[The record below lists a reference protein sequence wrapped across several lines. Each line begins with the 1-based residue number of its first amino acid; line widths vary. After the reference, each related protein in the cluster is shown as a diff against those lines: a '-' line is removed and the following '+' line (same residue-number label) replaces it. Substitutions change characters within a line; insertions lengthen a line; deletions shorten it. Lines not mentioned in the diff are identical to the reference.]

1 MARVRFGPPS
11 RVKIKWGFFSTH
23 AAGFSV
29 RERETGV
36 VRPEVWVSMRTDA
49 LGTRIVDFKVRGRV

>member
-1 MARVRFGPPS
+1 MVRAALKCQDK
-11 RVKIKWGFFSTH
+11 VGFFNKK

-29 RERETGV
+29 RERETGA

-49 LGTRIVDFKVRGRV
+49 LGTRIVDFKVRERV